1 MFMTTI
7 MKLYVL
13 NIQSKDIDLDKS
25 NQWYSSFNDF
35 VRCVGKETH
44 SE

>member
-13 NIQSKDIDLDKS
+13 NIQSKDIDLDIS
-25 NQWYSSFNDF
+25 NQWYSKNI
-35 VRCVGKETH
+35 
-44 SE
+44 

>member
-1 MFMTTI
+1 MTTI

-13 NIQSKDIDLDKS
+13 NIQSKDIDLS